1 MSLQSLFERADA
13 YEVTV
18 PEITDTLHSIR
29 DDQ

>member
-18 PEITDTLHSIR
+18 VEITDALQSVR
-29 DDQ
+29 NDR